1 MAAKTVLTCER
12 ISTPAEALSRF
23 QSAETGRVP
32 LVLIPDDRWICSC
45 FLTVPSGVSC
55 IHQRFGKDARPEALA
70 DPGLT
75 CSPACNR
82 IAYCVS
88 QQAQTYDAPVKSCP
102 SADNVMVDCDISL
115 VFVVGPQPTD
125 VKKFV
130 YLLGALRFDEFLYAA
145 VEEAIRHLIRNCKHT
160 EVYELKG
167 NSDNRVREMLDNLNK
182 KFNKF
187 GVVFQTC
194 AITAVKFKRDLQ
206 ELLQATTE
214 YKSKIEEQQKKQKN
228 LMDEIAYTQGRE
240 LKELGQ
246 VNARKIQELQAKH
259 ARVQIER
266 QKLMTEAAGRAE
278 VAVTKAKEIAKV
290 NETRAESQKQV
301 AYNAGLK
308 KKEEMLAD
316 ARARDKQGRIK
327 AEQEAKTEIYE
338 SVQRM
343 EVAKNLGAALVSEAE
358 AEEKAAAS
366 LKIKREYEL
375 EMAKLEV
382 LQELA
387 RTGNIIISGDVGE
400 KLINTMLSDDIMGTI
415 KLN

>member
-1 MAAKTVLTCER
+1 
-12 ISTPAEALSRF
+12 
-23 QSAETGRVP
+23 
-32 LVLIPDDRWICSC
+32 
-45 FLTVPSGVSC
+45 
-55 IHQRFGKDARPEALA
+55 
-70 DPGLT
+70 
-75 CSPACNR
+75 
-82 IAYCVS
+82 
-88 QQAQTYDAPVKSCP
+88 
-102 SADNVMVDCDISL
+102 
-115 VFVVGPQPTD
+115 

-187 GVVFQTC
+187 GVIFQTC

-214 YKSKIEEQQKKQKN
+214 FKSKIEEQQKKQKN

-259 ARVQIER
+259 ARIQIER
-266 QKLMTEAAGRAE
+266 QKLMTEAQGRAE
-278 VAVTKAKEIAKV
+278 VAITKAREIAKV
-290 NETRAESQKQV
+290 NETRAEAQKQV

-316 ARARDKQGRIK
+316 ARARDKQSRIK

-338 SVQRM
+338 SLQRM
-343 EVAKNLGAALVSEAE
+343 EVSKNLASALVSEAE
-358 AEEKAAAS
+358 AEEKAASS

-415 KLN
+415 KLSN